1 MLKHARIRLLGFLIL
16 IFIISTGTISGCNNG
31 GGDNF
36 LCANVSGKLMKP
48 GNRLDYQGFRELV
61 DELVAGMTLD
71 EKLGQMI
78 LADLTFILDPDG
90 NLDFSQIS
98 QYHLGGLLIDANVV
112 PDGMGSITTNFLDE
126 DLYLNCGTM
135 ANWQEL
141 TRNIREAAMDAGQ
154 IPVLIG
160 TDNIHG
166 NQHVVGEVLVP
177 HNIGLAATHDP
188 EMICAAAFFNTHSVI
203 ESGVNWGY
211 SPTIAVTHNFQWGR
225 AYESLGS
232 IPDYI
237 ADYAQHYVFGHQAA
251 DFDRGRIRGIL
262 ATTKHLVGD
271 GATFNG
277 IDEGNVHVGNLD
289 NFLDVNLFGYTGGL
303 EASVGSTMVSY
314 SGVNQDPPY
323 NIDNSVPMSI
333 NTPLLQNY
341 LDGDTLGMPFEG
353 FLVSDFNSIEKA
365 ATQGPPTTGTKI
377 PFPEALTIAVN
388 SGLHMIMTDGKQVGI
403 PTLGAYIGVLKNLVE
418 TGEIPVENIDE
429 AVRRILAVKFAMGL
443 IRIEGGELVFHYDK
457 RTEDLP
463 HHNRILPGVR
473 GAGDA
478 RDAAHRTALIA
489 ARESLVLL
497 KNEEAGIEAPA
508 PTLPIDI
515 NSVKNIILVGEKI
528 IVVQTTG
535 SPRFTLFQD
544 YDNIGAQNGGWTIRW
559 QGYEGNKFWQGENK
573 MTSRATSLLD
583 GLNDAVG
590 GSGSAAQILYPQYTS
605 STDLDEID
613 AAREEF
619 LEFLSGLDLGAG
631 DTVIIGVL
639 SEPPYA
645 EFMGD
650 INNPACKNNIDD
662 FQNGCL
668 YNLQQFKLNPYLPRQ
683 QKDTL
688 EINYSGFDR
697 DVIGLVR
704 AKDPDIP
711 LVTILLSGRPMII
724 SQGSAETPAPLDES
738 SAFIAAWLPG
748 TAGGEALTDALFGDY
763 LFCRGNFTE
772 INGQLMCDEGSPNT
786 LPVDWVRDMDQLR
799 NFPVYRKNLQGIP
812 RIPDPLFEIGYGLAT
827 SPES

>member
-1 MLKHARIRLLGFLIL
+1 MLKHARFRLLGFIIL
-16 IFIISTGTISGCNNG
+16 IFIISLGTISGCNNG
-31 GGDNF
+31 GGNNF
-36 LCANVSGKLMKP
+36 LCADVSGKLMKP
-48 GNRLDYQGFRELV
+48 GNRIDYAAYREAV
-61 DELVAGMTLD
+61 AEHVAGMTLD

-78 LADLTFILDPDG
+78 LADLTFILDTDG

-126 DLYLNCGTM
+126 DLYLNGGTM

-141 TRNIREAAMDAGQ
+141 ARNIREAAMDGGQ

-166 NQHVVGEVLVP
+166 NQHVVGEILVP

-188 EMICAAAFFNTHSVI
+188 EIICAAAFFNTHSVI

-232 IPDYI
+232 VPEYI

-271 GATFNG
+271 GATYNG
-277 IDEGNVHVGNLD
+277 IDEGYVRVANMD

-314 SGVNQDPPY
+314 SGVDQGPPFD
-323 NIDNSVPMSI
+323 IDDSVPMSI

-353 FLVSDFNSIEKA
+353 FFVSDFNSIEKA

-403 PTLGAYIGVLKNLVE
+403 PTLEAYIGVLKNLVE
-418 TGEIPVENIDE
+418 TGAIPIENIDE
-429 AVRRILAVKFAMGL
+429 AVRRILAVKVALGL
-443 IRIEGGELVFHYDK
+443 IRIEGGELVFHYNK

-463 HHNRILPGVR
+463 HHNNILPEVR
-473 GAGDA
+473 GAGGV

-497 KNEEAGIEAPA
+497 KNEPGIDAAA

-515 NSVKNIILVGEKI
+515 NSVRNIVLVGENI
-528 IVVQTTG
+528 IEVQTTG
-535 SPRFTLFQD
+535 SPLTTLFQD

-559 QGYEGNKFWQGENK
+559 QGYEGNKFWQGANK
-573 MTSRATSLLD
+573 TSSRATSLLD
-583 GLNDAVG
+583 GLNGAIGD
-590 GSGSAAQILYPQYTS
+590 SGSNTQLLFPQYTS
-605 STDLDEID
+605 ATDLQEID
-613 AAREEF
+613 ESRAQF
-619 LEFLSGLDLGAG
+619 LALLSELELNAG

-688 EINYSGFDR
+688 EVGFGGFDR
-697 DVIGLVR
+697 DVIDLVR
-704 AKDPDIP
+704 AKDPGIP

-724 SQGSAETPAPLDES
+724 SGGEGSTPAPLDES

-748 TAGGEALTDALFGDY
+748 TSGGEALADALFGDY
-763 LFCRGNFTE
+763 LFCQDSFTVVD
-772 INGQLMCDEGSPNT
+772 GQMVCGEGSPNT
-786 LPVDWVRDMDQLR
+786 LPVDWLRDMGQLR

-827 SPES
+827 SPGS